1 MNAINEL
8 KNNTDVFLLI
18 AGIFGLIIGSFINVV
33 IYRLPIMLKNSW
45 QKECENFLEKKTAP
59 TKIFNLFY
67 PRSHCPKCDHLI
79 PLWYN
84 IPLLSYLILKGK
96 CKNCQAKISRR
107 YPLVELLSA
116 ATAIW
121 IAYIYGWSIE
131 TGALLILTWSLIAM
145 VFIDFE
151 HQLIPDS
158 ITLPLLWMGLLLNT
172 RGFFVPPETAIIGAI
187 CGYMIPWVIANLFK
201 LVRKIDGMGYGD
213 FKLFAL
219 FGAWFGW
226 QILLLTIM
234 LSALLGSIVGIILIL
249 CKKHK
254 FQQEL
259 PFGPYIA
266 LVGWINI
273 FYGQQLLNWYIKI
286 LGI

>member
-1 MNAINEL
+1 MNIINEL
-8 KNNTDVFLLI
+8 QNNTNVFLLI
-18 AGIFGLIIGSFINVV
+18 SGILGLAIGSFVNVA

-45 QKECENFLEKKTAP
+45 QKECENFLEKKPTP
-59 TKIFNLFY
+59 TKSFNLFC
-67 PRSHCPKCDHLI
+67 PRSHCQKCKSLI
-79 PLWYN
+79 PLWHN

-96 CKNCQAKISRR
+96 CKNCRARISWR

-116 ATAIW
+116 AVAIW
-121 IAYIYGWSIE
+121 IAYTYGWSME
-131 TGALLILTWSLIAM
+131 TGALLLLTWSLIIII
-145 VFIDFE
+145 FIDLE
-151 HQLIPDS
+151 HKLIPDN
-158 ITLPLLWMGLLLNT
+158 ITLPLLWAGLLLNT
-172 RGFFVPPETAIIGAI
+172 HGFFVPPETAIIGAI
-187 CGYMIPWVIANLFK
+187 CGYMIPWTIANLFK

-226 QILLLTIM
+226 QILLLTIT

-273 FYGQQLLNWYIKI
+273 FYGQHLLNWYIKI
-286 LGI
+286 LC